1 MEHPHL
7 GVMTLHFQV
16 YGCETV
22 RDKKRVFSAMRRI
35 WGREPDL
42 AVAEIADQDDPGLA
56 TWSVVTTGPDPRL
69 LQHRLQEVEKAILA
83 RIDAPILDTQVEID

>member
-1 MEHPHL
+1 MEHPHV

-22 RDKKRVFSAMRRI
+22 RDKKRVFSPMRRI
-35 WGREPDL
+35 WGKEPDL

>member
-1 MEHPHL
+1 MEHPHI
-7 GVMTLHFQV
+7 GVMTLRFQV

-22 RDKKRVFSAMRRI
+22 RDKKRVFAAMRRV
-35 WGREPDL
+35 WGKEPDL
-42 AVAEIADQDDPGLA
+42 AVTEIADQEDPGLA
-56 TWSVVTTGPDPRL
+56 TWSVVTTGTDPQL

>member
-1 MEHPHL
+1 MEHPHI
-7 GVMTLHFQV
+7 GVMTLRFQV
-16 YGCETV
+16 YGCDTV
-22 RDKKRVFSAMRRI
+22 RDKKRVFAAMRRV
-35 WGREPDL
+35 WGKETDL

-56 TWSVVTTGPDPRL
+56 TWSVATTGPDPQL

>member
-1 MEHPHL
+1 MEHPHVA
-7 GVMTLHFQV
+7 VMTLRFQV

-22 RDKKRVFSAMRRI
+22 RDKKRVFAAMRRV
-35 WGREPDL
+35 WGKEPDL

-56 TWSVVTTGPDPRL
+56 TWSVITTGPDPRL
-69 LQHRLQEVEKAILA
+69 LEHRLQEVEKAILD